1 MNALDTCLRRYDNK
15 EENPENQNWV
25 PAFAGTTWL
34 GAFDVFD
41 GCWGTSQTLMRS
53 LRRDDGKM
61 NAMDTCLRRYDNK
74 EENLMDVQ

>member
-1 MNALDTCLRRYDNK
+1 MKNTFHTFVLLVLQVVNVLKAQSGYRLSPVRRG
-15 EENPENQNWV
+15 V
-25 PAFAGTTWL
+25 
-34 GAFDVFD
+34 GAVGVLD

-74 EENLMDVQ
+74 EEDR